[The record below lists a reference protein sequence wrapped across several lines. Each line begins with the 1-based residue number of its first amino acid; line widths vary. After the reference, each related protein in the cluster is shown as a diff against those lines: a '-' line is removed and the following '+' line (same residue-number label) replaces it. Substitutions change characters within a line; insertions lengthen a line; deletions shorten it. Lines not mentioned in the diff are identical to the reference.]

1 MHEAPATAQTYAE
14 AVLRRCDALAAC
26 SGNVTRAARR
36 LGISR
41 STLYRRI
48 GGDMRRDGLPN

>member
-1 MHEAPATAQTYAE
+1 GDAE
-14 AVLRRCDALAAC
+14 RAALREALASE

-41 STLYRRI
+41 TTLQNRMKRY
-48 GGDMRRDGLPN
+48 GLRKPE